1 MMSGQF
7 IEMALSKGILS
18 DEVVL
23 WMFHSGWFHFNSL
36 SSKSLT
42 YFI

>member
-23 WMFHSGWFHFNSL
+23 WMFHSGWFHITIL
-36 SSKSLT
+36 CSKNLT
-42 YFI
+42 